1 MGGLVVDASVTRG
14 GFGLEVTFAV
24 EPGQVVGVLGPNGA
38 GKSTLLKAL
47 AGLIPV
53 SAGRISSAALVS
65 MMPGPGSSLSR
76 PGGRWLVFQDYRLF
90 PHLSVLENVAF
101 CPGPRGWGG
110 DRRGRRPFTGCDG

>member
-1 MGGLVVDASVTRG
+1 MTRG

-53 SAGRISSAALVS
+53 VRRSDLARRCC
-65 MMPGPGSSLSR
+65 PR
-76 PGGRWLVFQDYRLF
+76 RCQDQAVR
-90 PHLSVLENVAF
+90 
-101 CPGPRGWGG
+101 
-110 DRRGRRPFTGCDG
+110 